1 MEDTM
6 EGLDPEDM
14 DEEVDEEV
22 EKVLFELTAGQL
34 IGAPS
39 AVSETL
45 PSKPEGATAA
55 VSDEEEEDVSQMQA
69 RLEALRS

>member
-1 MEDTM
+1 MLEETM

-14 DEEVDEEV
+14 EEDVENEV

-34 IGAPS
+34 INAPS
-39 AVSETL
+39 AVSEKL
-45 PSKPEGATAA
+45 PAQPEGATAK
-55 VSDEEEEDVSQMQA
+55 VESDEEDVTEMQA